1 MRHLKIYSRKIPW
14 HIPVMS
20 LIIWLRLWSSG
31 LDEKQQPENIYLN
44 RYWRFC
50 SMLLRFYL
58 CSENIGFCLQM
69 PVWAFAIHYRAIT
82 CLYSIIACAYMSCS
96 DIYRPQ
102 WSQAS
107 NDSFIFFFG
116 IRRNA
121 MPLLI
126 IYEIN
131 QRAQTTNPT
140 NKVPVA
146 HVSFIDIDPARIMC
160 FDPPLQ
166 IKNILNKTT
175 ENKWSW
181 NAIPRFSWHLHNKW
195 NKKYP
200 FRTFARDKWFTTFGV
215 IPFLVYFWFYFA
227 FFNSFAA
234 GCAER
239 LFLSLCLLY
248 VCMSACLYI
257 ADGN

>member
-82 CLYSIIACAYMSCS
+82 CLFSIIAWAYMSCS

-107 NDSFIFFFG
+107 NDSFIFFFLVS
-116 IRRNA
+116 A
-121 MPLLI
+121 EMPCRYWLFTKS
-126 IYEIN
+126 IN
-131 QRAQTTNPT
+131 EHKQPT
-140 NKVPVA
+140 Q
-146 HVSFIDIDPARIMC
+146 
-160 FDPPLQ
+160 Q
-166 IKNILNKTT
+166 IKCLWPTSHSLT
-175 ENKWSW
+175 LTLRVS
-181 NAIPRFSWHLHNKW
+181 
-195 NKKYP
+195 
-200 FRTFARDKWFTTFGV
+200 
-215 IPFLVYFWFYFA
+215 
-227 FFNSFAA
+227 
-234 GCAER
+234 CALTR
-239 LFLSLCLLY
+239 HCK
-248 VCMSACLYI
+248 
-257 ADGN
+257 